1 MPFTSPDPDH
11 KPFSIKKLTE
21 DEIQTIIDLRYPV
34 DEDQKPLTYADIA
47 LYILNTYDMDIS
59 IQNVHT
65 FIKKKRLSTRIAN
78 SKAALREISD
88 AKIVKDHDITKVIF
102 GVGSL
107 LLDIAQDQQ
116 SAAAYSTVVNAM
128 TKYQDSCIKM
138 KELELKE
145 KIQADG
151 QNINLRTN
159 SSPSREEL
167 QNISREI
174 GLL

>member
-1 MPFTSPDPDH
+1 
-11 KPFSIKKLTE
+11 
-21 DEIQTIIDLRYPV
+21 
-34 DEDQKPLTYADIA
+34 
-47 LYILNTYDMDIS
+47 
-59 IQNVHT
+59 
-65 FIKKKRLSTRIAN
+65 LSTRIAN